1 MTTAARLASIV
12 GGSVMSIRPL
22 FAAMAACLV
31 SSPGSAQDGA
41 EEAFRLGVVEV
52 IGVAPVQPAP
62 GTERVDAEA
71 IERHD
76 RRNVAEALDLL
87 PGVTLQNVG
96 QRRERMVWIRGFN
109 SRQIPI
115 YIDGVPVYV
124 PYDGNIDLA
133 RFGVDTLSE
142 ILVTKGL
149 TSVLYGPN
157 ALGGSVNLV
166 SRRPTRPFEA
176 SAGAGFDLDRSGD
189 LAGYRAEARVAT
201 RQENGYAQ
209 VTASYADNDFFR
221 LPSGF
226 RPTTAENGGRRENSA
241 DRDRLVTAKFAYT
254 PNATDE
260 YSISY
265 HRQDGEKQDPPYS
278 GRANVTPRYWRWPDW
293 DKESLYLISR
303 TALGGDTDLRLRA
316 YYDSFYNQLDSW
328 DDANYSTQRRPYA
341 FTSVYDDFTT
351 GASSELE
358 QRWSERQVTRLALHF
373 KRDVHREVS
382 AIGAPQQHF
391 IDKTWSA
398 GVEHVWRPG
407 ERWTITP
414 GAAYSRLEG
423 VQADNLVSGMLE
435 PFAVETNGAYNL
447 QIAIGYALDED
458 TRFFGG
464 ISRKTRFPTLKD
476 RYSYRMG
483 SALPNPD
490 LEAERSTNLEVGYE
504 GALGAFRYRAA
515 LFHSRLQD
523 AIESVSLDSSACTS
537 PPCSQLRNIGE
548 QRNQGVELSA
558 EVDLGERLRLA
569 GSYTFLD
576 RDNRS
581 QPQIRPLDTPREKLF
596 ASLDYALG
604 ERWSALASAT
614 SESRRY
620 SSTDGGRIA
629 PGFTIYD
636 ARLKWQAAD
645 DVAVAFGIHNISD
658 KRYMYEDGYPEPG
671 RTYAFTFNY
680 RY

>member
-1 MTTAARLASIV
+1 MRNLAAAI
-12 GGSVMSIRPL
+12 
-22 FAAMAACLV
+22 AACLA
-31 SSPGSAQDGA
+31 SSIPLAAAAEAGA
-41 EEAFRLGVVEV
+41 AAESDIFSLGVVEV
-52 IGVAPVQPAP
+52 IGIPPLRPAP
-62 GTERVDAEA
+62 GSERVDAEA

-76 RRNVAEALDLL
+76 RRDVAEALDLL

-133 RFGVDTLSE
+133 RFGVDSLSE
-142 ILVTKGL
+142 IVVTKGL

-166 SRRPTRPFEA
+166 SRRPTQPFEA
-176 SAGAGFDLDRSGD
+176 AATAGFDLDRTGD
-189 LAGYRAEARVAT
+189 LSGYRADARIGGRSA
-201 RQENGYAQ
+201 NGYAQ
-209 VTASYADNDFFR
+209 VTAGYADNDFFR
-221 LPSGF
+221 LPAGV
-226 RPTTAENGGRRENSA
+226 RPTAAEDGGRRENSA
-241 DRDRLVTAKFAYT
+241 DQDRRVTAKVAWT

-265 HRQDGEKQDPPYS
+265 HRQDGEKQDPPYA

-293 DKESLYLISR
+293 DKESLYLITR
-303 TALGGDTDLRLRA
+303 TALGGDADLRLRA

-328 DDANYSTQRRPYA
+328 DDATYSTQNRPYA
-341 FTSVYDDFTT
+341 FSSIYDDFTT
-351 GASSELE
+351 GASGEIE

-373 KRDVHREVS
+373 KRDVHRETS
-382 AIGAPQQHF
+382 AVGAPQQHF
-391 IDKTWSA
+391 VDKTWSA
-398 GVEHVWRPG
+398 GLEHEWRPHA
-407 ERWTITP
+407 RWTVTP
-414 GAAYSRLEG
+414 GVAYNRLQGE
-423 VQADNLVSGMLE
+423 QADNLVAGAIE
-435 PFAVETNGAYNL
+435 PFAVETNDAFNVQVAL
-447 QIAIGYALDED
+447 AYALGED
-458 TRFFGG
+458 SRFFGG

-490 LEAERSTNLEVGYE
+490 LEAERSTNLELGYE
-504 GALGAFRYRAA
+504 GIAGGVRYRAA
-515 LFHSRLQD
+515 VFHSRLDD
-523 AIESVSLDSSACTS
+523 AIESVSLDPSACTS

-558 EVDLGERLRLA
+558 DADLTDRLRVA
-569 GSYTFLD
+569 ASYTYLD

-581 QPQIRPLDTPREKLF
+581 QPQVRSTDTPREKLF

-604 ERWSALASAT
+604 ERWTALASAT

-620 SSTDGGRIA
+620 SSTDSRRIA
-629 PGFTIYD
+629 PGFTSYD

-645 DVAVAFGIHNISD
+645 NLGVSFGVHNISD
-658 KRYMYEDGYPEPG
+658 KRYMYEEGYPESG
-671 RTYAFTFNY
+671 RTYAFAVNY